1 MTITLSYVFDN
12 EPGITRERG
21 NGGFEYFYPDGRPV
35 RSRAVIKRVNSLAI
49 PPAYTDVWIC
59 RDPSGHIQAT
69 GRDAKGRKQYRY
81 HPDWDILRNSTK
93 YERMLA
99 FGKALP
105 EIRRRVAACLKQDGL
120 PREKVLAAVVKLL
133 ELTLIRVG
141 NDEYARKNKSYGLTT
156 LLVRHVEV
164 SGSRIRFE
172 FRGKGG
178 IKHSIGVVH
187 KGLANIVRQCKNLP
201 GRELFQYLDANGK
214 CRAVSAS
221 DVNAFLQEI
230 SASDFSAKDY
240 RTWAGSVFAMSQL
253 RKLAFTSDAEAKK
266 NVVATVKSV
275 AERLANTPAVC
286 RKAYIHPALL
296 DAYVSGSLGV
306 ARPTGRPG
314 PRADEAE
321 FLRFLKRLARDAGVS
336 RVSGPRSPHRVAT
349 AIS

>member
-1 MTITLSYVFDN
+1 LERFRSAKVSPGRGRSIAGKLSAAAEKGTVMTITLSYVFDN

-133 ELTLIRVG
+133 VWPHHA
-141 NDEYARKNKSYGLTT
+141 ARPAC
-156 LLVRHVEV
+156 
-164 SGSRIRFE
+164 
-172 FRGKGG
+172 RG
-178 IKHSIGVVH
+178 IGVQDP
-187 KGLANIVRQCKNLP
+187 L
-201 GRELFQYLDANGK
+201 
-214 CRAVSAS
+214 
-221 DVNAFLQEI
+221 
-230 SASDFSAKDY
+230 
-240 RTWAGSVFAMSQL
+240 
-253 RKLAFTSDAEAKK
+253 
-266 NVVATVKSV
+266 
-275 AERLANTPAVC
+275 
-286 RKAYIHPALL
+286 
-296 DAYVSGSLGV
+296 
-306 ARPTGRPG
+306 
-314 PRADEAE
+314 
-321 FLRFLKRLARDAGVS
+321 
-336 RVSGPRSPHRVAT
+336 RVSWQGRDQTPHRRRP
-349 AIS
+349 